1 MSDLLNPGNTV
12 SFTVSTV
19 PTSPAGR
26 KTIQRLM
33 RMQPDVRRGL
43 RKLQNLRKDRN
54 VTYIRAGRPWT
65 NRCKA
70 TKLTKVE
77 LGEQFTLFLTP
88 QILPDIHA
96 VASHLEMKAG

>member
-1 MSDLLNPGNTV
+1 MSDLLTAGKTV
-12 SFTVSTV
+12 SFTVNSV
-19 PTSPAGR
+19 PTTPAGC

-33 RMQPDVRRGL
+33 RMQPDIRRGL
-43 RKLQNLRKDRN
+43 RKLQNLRKERN
-54 VTYIRAGRPWT
+54 VTYVRAGRPWT

-70 TKLTKVE
+70 TKITKVE